1 MKKRRLGKS
10 GLMVSEVGLGCWQ
23 LGGDFGPIEEET
35 AREILREADRANI
48 NFFDTADV
56 YGGGKSEERIA
67 RFRQEQHSDALVAT
81 KVGRDGALFPNAYT
95 RRKVRANIE
104 GSAQRLSVDCIDLVQ
119 LHCVPREILQDGEIC
134 TWMDDF
140 QQQGLIKAW
149 GASVELIED
158 AKIALKH
165 TGLTSLQIIF
175 NIFRQNAID
184 ELFPAARENDVGI
197 IVRLPLASGVLS
209 GKMTHQQQ
217 FDPSDHRSY
226 NRNGKYFSQGETF
239 SGVPY
244 HLAVDLAEEIRAR
257 VPEGMSMAQMA
268 MRWILDY
275 PEVSTVITG
284 ASRPQQAI
292 ENAAVTGLAPLS
304 LELHQQLAAFYR
316 SRVEPAICVPI

>member
-1 MKKRRLGKS
+1 MNKRRLGKS

-23 LGGDFGPIEEET
+23 LGGDFGPVNEQT
-35 AREILREADRANI
+35 AQEILRKAEQANI
-48 NFFDTADV
+48 NFLDTADV

-67 RFRQEQHSDALVAT
+67 RFMQEQHSDALVAT

-95 RRKVRANIE
+95 REKVRANIE
-104 GSAQRLSVDCIDLVQ
+104 GSAQRLGVERIDLVQ
-119 LHCVPREILQDGEIC
+119 LHCVPQEILKDGEIC

-140 QQQGLIKAW
+140 QRQGLVRAW
-149 GASVELIED
+149 GASVETIED
-158 AKIALKH
+158 AKLAVRYP
-165 TGLTSLQIIF
+165 GLTSLQIIF

-184 ELFPAARENDVGI
+184 EIFPAARDNDVGI

-217 FDPSDHRSY
+217 FDPSDHRNY
-226 NRNGKYFSQGETF
+226 NRNGKFFSQGETF
-239 SGVPY
+239 SGVPFD
-244 HLAVDLAEEIRAR
+244 LAVDLAEEIRHR

-284 ASRPQQAI
+284 ASRPQQVV
-292 ENAAVTGLAPLS
+292 ENAAVSSLAPLS
-304 LELHQQLAAFYR
+304 PELHRQLAAFYR

>member
-1 MKKRRLGKS
+1 MNKRRLGKS

-23 LGGDFGPIEEET
+23 LGGDFGPVDEEI
-35 AREILREADRANI
+35 AQEILLKADQASI

-67 RFRQEQHSDALVAT
+67 RFMREQRSEALVAT

-95 RRKVRANIE
+95 RDKVRANIE
-104 GSAQRLSVDCIDLVQ
+104 ASAQRLGTDCIDLIQ
-119 LHCVPREILQDGEIC
+119 LHCVPQDIIKDGEIC

-149 GASVELIED
+149 GASVELLED
-158 AKIALKH
+158 AKIALSYP
-165 TGLTSLQIIF
+165 GLTSLQIIF

-184 ELFPAARENDVGI
+184 ELFPIARAKDVGI

-209 GKMTHQQQ
+209 GKMNHQQQ
-217 FDPSDHRSY
+217 FDATDHRNY
-226 NRNGKYFSQGETF
+226 NRNGEFFSQGETF
-239 SGVPY
+239 SGVPFNR
-244 HLAVDLAEEIRAR
+244 AIDLVEEIRGWT
-257 VPEGMSMAQMA
+257 PEDMSMAQMA

-284 ASRPQQAI
+284 ASRPQQVV
-292 ENAAVTGLAPLS
+292 ENAEVSGLAPLTP
-304 LELHQQLAAFYR
+304 ELHRQLAAFYR